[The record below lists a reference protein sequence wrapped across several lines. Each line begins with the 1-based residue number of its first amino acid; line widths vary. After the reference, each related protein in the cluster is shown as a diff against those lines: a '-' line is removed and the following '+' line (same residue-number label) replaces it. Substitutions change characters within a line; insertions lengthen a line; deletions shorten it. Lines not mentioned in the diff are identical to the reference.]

1 MGSPL
6 QAPGM
11 KVYLLVC
18 LGLLAIVS
26 LGWGEAAVDKHD
38 ELSLKTLEATEVKDQ
53 AAGIPS
59 LRNEREA
66 KKGKENNEDKPKRR
80 RKNKRKG
87 LKGKKDKKNTNNG
100 KSVKSKKGGGNQRT
114 MKRKQPR
121 ER

>member
-38 ELSLKTLEATEVKDQ
+38 ELSLKTLEATELKDQ

-59 LRNEREA
+59 FRNAREA
-66 KKGKENNEDKPKRR
+66 KKGKENNEGKEDIPKRR
-80 RKNKRKG
+80 KKNKRKG
-87 LKGKKDKKNTNNG
+87 VKVKNDKKG
-100 KSVKSKKGGGNQRT
+100 QSVK
-114 MKRKQPR
+114 RKSR
-121 ER
+121 K